1 MKSFFPAWTFFR
13 GTCSYLHVVIG
24 LGTVVKL
31 EMLPTL
37 ELSFKYYFKLWS
49 VFWNL
54 QVEQFILIHQQK
66 PWDVSEMS

>member
-1 MKSFFPAWTFFR
+1 MPFFFPCMGVFLEVLSQ
-13 GTCSYLHVVIG
+13 CSYLRLAVG

-37 ELSFKYYFKLWS
+37 ELLFKYYFKLWG

-54 QVEQFILIHQQK
+54 QLEQFVLIHQQK
-66 PWDVSEMS
+66 H